1 MDLIDFRNAPDG
13 EYNWICHVIDHF
25 TKYHI
30 LFPMKSKGVKEVA
43 TGLRERVFSYF
54 GLSYIL
60 HSDNGREFVNSVTV
74 DTIDIWPGECKIVN
88 GKPRSPWVQGCV
100 EKGNH
105 SVEMMITAKRHEVNS
120 ND

>member
-1 MDLIDFRNAPDG
+1 
-13 EYNWICHVIDHF
+13 
-25 TKYHI
+25 
-30 LFPMKSKGVKEVA
+30 MKSKEVKEVA

-54 GLSYIL
+54 GLPYIL